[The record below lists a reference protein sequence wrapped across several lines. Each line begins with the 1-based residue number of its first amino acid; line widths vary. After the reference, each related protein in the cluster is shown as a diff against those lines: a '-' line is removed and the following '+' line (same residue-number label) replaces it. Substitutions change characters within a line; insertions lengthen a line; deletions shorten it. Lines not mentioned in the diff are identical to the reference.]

1 MSLIKCPEC
10 EREVSDKSE
19 VCIHCGYPISKIKNA
34 VSSELENEEFQSST
48 EYPPLAPPVLPKEK
62 KKINKT
68 IIAIIAVV
76 SVIAVIATTVVLIVA
91 NKDTSVDDYLTAFN
105 AGDVSTANAIY
116 NDRINSSENNK
127 IELINQLSNTID
139 GIVSDFENG
148 KKDYSDAKDEIIKYK
163 DTGLVDDKI
172 STALANIEQKY
183 SSQLETKLETI
194 KSDYFDKKLSYEEAK
209 KSIDEIRKI
218 GLINGKCSEIE
229 NTINKD
235 NSSNIAYEDG
245 IKYEK
250 EKNYEKAI
258 EKFNMVD
265 STNSHYDD
273 SQKKIKGNQS
283 LYETQIIKD
292 ADDLSKKHQYS
303 DAISKINKAIDI
315 IGETDNLTAKKSEI
329 ETAKED
335 YAKKI
340 KEENE
345 KKEQERI
352 ENAKNNQE
360 MIVTSVSV
368 DGPGFLNSNEVSVIV
383 KNTTNKYTKSYK
395 VCMLIF
401 DSNGFP
407 LVPSYNS
414 SNIEYGTATKTIG
427 PNETYGQNSY
437 WDIFCPEKMYIKAC
451 VVSVDYQDGTTW
463 ENEYFSYWLA
473 ENKDQY

>member
-10 EREVSDKSE
+10 EKEVSDKSE
-19 VCIHCGYPISKIKNA
+19 VCIHCGYPISKIKKA
-34 VSSELENEEFQSST
+34 ASVESESEKFQSST
-48 EYPPLAPPVLPKEK
+48 EYPHSTPPEFPKEK
-62 KKINKT
+62 KIINKAM
-68 IIAIIAVV
+68 IAVIAVV
-76 SVIAVIATTVVLIVA
+76 SVIAVIATIVVLIVA

-105 AGDVSTANAIY
+105 AGDFSTANTLY
-116 NDRINSSENNK
+116 NDRIASSENNK
-127 IELINQLSNTID
+127 IELITQLSNTID

-148 KKDYSDAKDEIIKYK
+148 KRDYSNAKDEIIKYK

-172 STALANIEQKY
+172 SAALTNIEQKY
-183 SSQLETKLETI
+183 SSQLENELETI
-194 KSDYFDKKLSYEEAK
+194 KSNYFDKKLSYDEAK
-209 KSIDEIRKI
+209 KSIDEIRII
-218 GLINGKCSEIE
+218 GLINGKCSEVE
-229 NTINKD
+229 DTINKD
-235 NSSNIAYEDG
+235 NLSNISYEDG

-258 EKFNMVD
+258 DRFSAVD
-265 STNSHYDD
+265 SVNSNYDD
-273 SQKKIKGNQS
+273 AQKRIKDNQS
-283 LYETQIIKD
+283 LYETQILTD
-292 ADDLSKKHQYS
+292 ADELSKKHQYS

-315 IGETDNLTAKKSEI
+315 IGETDNLTGKKSEI

-340 KEENE
+340 NEENE
-345 KKEQERI
+345 KKEKERI

-368 DGPGFLNSNEVSVIV
+368 EGPGYINSNEVSVIV

-463 ENEYFSYWLA
+463 ENEYFSYWLS